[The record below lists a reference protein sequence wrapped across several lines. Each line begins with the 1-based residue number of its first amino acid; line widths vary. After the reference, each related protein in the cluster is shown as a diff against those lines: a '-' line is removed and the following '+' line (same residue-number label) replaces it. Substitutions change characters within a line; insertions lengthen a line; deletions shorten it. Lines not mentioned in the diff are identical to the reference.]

1 MSTATAWR
9 FAMASDIGGRG
20 RNEDRVFV
28 DEARGMF
35 LVVDGVGGH
44 AAGDL
49 AADMA
54 VRVISREIASSSGS
68 PDRRIRRAI
77 AAANNDI
84 FEAAQSSDDCHGM
97 ACVLTLALADGD
109 RITAGHVGD
118 SRLYLAWNGAVRKLT
133 SDHSPVGLK
142 EERGELSER
151 EAMTHPRRHEV
162 FRDVGTQLHG
172 PDDED
177 FIEVRSFL
185 FHPDAAILMCTDGLT
200 DALTSADISAI
211 IEHYDGNPEHTSQML
226 VEAANAAGG
235 SDNVSVIFVAGP
247 EFAGTSTPAMVE
259 ARQRHATTRMRRGS
273 WARFWLARFP
283 WLFAGIVAGMAGWAT
298 IERLEPMRFAVPPP
312 PRPPRSIVVPPGDPT
327 AFSKAVSSAA
337 PGEVVIAAPGEYNGP
352 LKLGDGVVIV
362 SRAPAAPEK

>member
-1 MSTATAWR
+1 MSTATAWHY
-9 FAMASDIGGRG
+9 AMASDIGARG

-54 VRVISREIASSSGS
+54 VRAISREIASSTGS
-68 PDRRIRRAI
+68 PGVRIRHAI

-84 FEAAQSSDDCHGM
+84 FEAAQLSEECRGM

-133 SDHSPVGLK
+133 SDHSPIGMK

-151 EAMTHPRRHEV
+151 EAMKHPRRNEV
-162 FRDVGTQLHG
+162 FRDVGTEMHG
-172 PDDED
+172 PDDDD

-185 FHPDAAILMCTDGLT
+185 FHPDAAVLMCTDGLT
-200 DALTSADISAI
+200 DALTSAEISAI
-211 IEHYDGNPEHTSQML
+211 IEQYDGDPEHTSQML

-247 EFAGTSTPAMVE
+247 EFVGASTPVMAK

-298 IERLEPMRFAVPPP
+298 IERLEPMRLPVPAP
-312 PRPPRSIVVPPGDPT
+312 PRPPRSIVVPPGDPA
-327 AFSKAVSSAA
+327 AFSKAVNSAA
-337 PGEVVIAAPGEYNGP
+337 PGEVIIAAPGEYQGP

-362 SRAPAAPEK
+362 IRAPIPTEK